1 MKCGRLSDK
10 VTPCRGGVRGKIGKG
25 RYRNCLLLNK
35 ITEAMTPAPKPI
47 PVLTTALDKH
57 ISHYNKV
64 H

>member
-1 MKCGRLSDK
+1 
-10 VTPCRGGVRGKIGKG
+10 
-25 RYRNCLLLNK
+25 
-35 ITEAMTPAPKPI
+35 MTPAPNPI